1 VQRVTQ
7 QPLFSLQDVS
17 FGFANRSVLRQVNFD
32 LGAGE
37 RVALIG
43 ANGAGKTSLLHLLV
57 GLHRP
62 SSGRLM
68 AYGQPCRR
76 EQDFRAVRLRTG
88 LLFQDPDDQLFCPTV
103 LEDLA
108 FGPLNQ
114 GKTQQEALAICEQ
127 TLVTLGLE
135 GFAERVTHK
144 LSGGEK
150 RLVSLATVLAMQ
162 PDVLLLDE
170 PTNGLDEKTER
181 RLIEHLEAL
190 PQAMLFVSHD
200 RRFVE
205 RLASRA
211 VLLQDGHLH
220 KAVLH
225 AHPHS
230 HTHSHL
236 HVHAED
242 DLKKGHEH
250 KDRPPEHIDHQ
261 HGE

>member
-1 VQRVTQ
+1 MTTE
-7 QPLFSLQDVS
+7 PLFSLRDVS
-17 FGFANRSVLRQVNFD
+17 FGFADRAVLQQVSFD
-32 LGAGE
+32 LCAGE
-37 RVALIG
+37 RVALMG
-43 ANGAGKTSLLHLLV
+43 ANGAGKTTLLHLLV
-57 GLHRP
+57 GLHRV
-62 SSGRLM
+62 SAGRIL
-68 AYGQPCRR
+68 AYGQACQK
-76 EQDFRAVRLRTG
+76 EQDFRKVRLRTG

-114 GKTQQEALAICEQ
+114 GKTQQEALAICQQ
-127 TLVTLGLE
+127 TLATLGLE
-135 GFAERVTHK
+135 GFAHRVTHK

-150 RLVSLATVLAMQ
+150 RLISLATVLAMQ

-211 VLLQDGHLH
+211 VLLQDGHLQD
-220 KAVLH
+220 ALLH

-236 HVHAED
+236 HVHAVDEAQSR
-242 DLKKGHEH
+242 HEH
-250 KDRPPEHIDHQ
+250 GGHPPEHFDHQ

>member
-1 VQRVTQ
+1 MTT
-7 QPLFSLQDVS
+7 QPLFSLRDVR
-17 FGFANRSVLRQVNFD
+17 FGFSDRAVLQQLNFD
-32 LGAGE
+32 LRAGE
-37 RVALIG
+37 RVALMG
-43 ANGAGKTSLLHLLV
+43 ANGAGKTTLLHLLV

-62 SSGRLM
+62 SAGQII
-68 AYGQPCRR
+68 AYGQACAR
-76 EQDFRAVRLRTG
+76 EADFRAVRLRTG

-114 GKTQQEALAICEQ
+114 GKTQQEALEICQQ
-127 TLVTLGLE
+127 TLASLGLE
-135 GFAERVTHK
+135 GFAHRVTHK

-150 RLVSLATVLAMQ
+150 RLISLATVLAMQ

-181 RLIEHLEAL
+181 RLLEHLEAL

-200 RRFVE
+200 RRLVE

-211 VLLQDGHLH
+211 VLLQEGHLH
-220 KAVLH
+220 DAVLH

-236 HVHAED
+236 HIHAIED
-242 DLKKGHEH
+242 IKQGHEH
-250 KDRPPEHIDHQ
+250 GDQAPEHLDHQ
-261 HGE
+261 HGQ

>member
-1 VQRVTQ
+1 MTLS
-7 QPLFSLQDVS
+7 PLFSLRDVS
-17 FGFANRSVLRQVNFD
+17 FGFANRSVLKHVNFD
-32 LGAGE
+32 LCARE
-37 RVALIG
+37 RVALTG
-43 ANGAGKTSLLHLLV
+43 ANGAGKTTLLHLLV
-57 GLHRP
+57 GLIRP
-62 SSGRLM
+62 STGDIL
-68 AYGQPCRR
+68 AYGQTCRNER
-76 EQDFRAVRLRTG
+76 DFRAVRLRTG

-114 GKTQQEALAICEQ
+114 GKTEQEALAICER
-127 TLVTLGLE
+127 TLATLGLE
-135 GFAERVTHK
+135 GFAHRVTHK

-200 RRFVE
+200 RRFIE
-205 RLASRA
+205 RLAKRA
-211 VLLQDGHLH
+211 ILLQDGRLQD
-220 KAVLH
+220 AVLH

-236 HVHAED
+236 HIHAMED
-242 DLKKGHEH
+242 MQQGHEH
-250 KDRPPEHIDHQ
+250 GDQPPEHVDHQ
-261 HGE
+261 HG